1 MAQVDLGSCALT
13 TTRWN
18 KRLRHVTRIRPDA
31 QTPPPKVLQPLWSA
45 QKKKSHIVG
54 RRTMSTSQLNSPVT
68 VYRAPSSRAYGT
80 L

>member
-1 MAQVDLGSCALT
+1 MAQVDLGSCAL

-31 QTPPPKVLQPLWSA
+31 QTPPPKVLQLLWSA